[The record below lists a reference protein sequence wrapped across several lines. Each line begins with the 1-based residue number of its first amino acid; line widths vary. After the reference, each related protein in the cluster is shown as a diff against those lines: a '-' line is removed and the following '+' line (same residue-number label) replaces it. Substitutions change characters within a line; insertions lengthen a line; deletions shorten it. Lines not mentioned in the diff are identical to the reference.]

1 MSLDRFIWPCLA
13 LMYFARELR
22 MLNEAAFWAA
32 IAVGLSVAVIS
43 AEVAHR
49 YLQWRQKRRLS

>member
-22 MLNEAAFWAA
+22 AFNEAAFWGACA
-32 IAVGLSVAVIS
+32 IAISFAVLLG
-43 AEVAHR
+43 EVAHR
-49 YLQWRQKRRLS
+49 YVQWRQKRRVS